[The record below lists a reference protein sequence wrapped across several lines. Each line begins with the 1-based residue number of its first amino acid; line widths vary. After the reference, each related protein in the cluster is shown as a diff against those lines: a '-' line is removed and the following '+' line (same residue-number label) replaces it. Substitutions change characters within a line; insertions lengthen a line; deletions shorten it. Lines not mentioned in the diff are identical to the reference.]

1 MQILPIQKSFE
12 ALEYKLKTLPRD
24 SKLSKPNSN
33 LSKGI

>member
-12 ALEYKLKTLPRD
+12 ALEYKLKTLPRE
-24 SKLSKPNSN
+24 KLSKPNSN